1 MSEEDAIEVNN
12 VTKLFRVYHER
23 QQSLKG
29 AVLKGGRAK
38 YEEFAAVKDVSFSIP
53 KGSTF
58 GLVGSN
64 GSGKS
69 TLLKCI
75 AGILEPNEGT
85 IVTRG
90 RMAAMLEVGSGFHAE
105 LSGRDN
111 IYLNG
116 AILGMSHKEIDD
128 RIDRIIEFSGV
139 ERFIDTPVKNYSS
152 GMYVRL
158 GFSVAI
164 HTDPDIL
171 VADEVFSVGDK
182 EFQAKSR
189 AKFEELRAGG
199 TTIVLVTH
207 SNNLVRSFCDQAAW
221 LEKGDLQAVGDVEHV
236 LEQFQG
242 PLRPK
247 AVQVAGGGLRVG
259 GDGARIEE
267 IAVVGSDGV
276 VRDVIDPD
284 EPVTLRMRVHAE
296 EVIENPVYTISV
308 TVPKGH
314 AVFRV
319 NTGDLGSDL
328 DSQERGT
335 RIVEVSLPRLPLG
348 GREYTLNGDVRE
360 AGSDAPLDNLQN
372 VSRFAVSEGPYHSTR
387 TLIQVPFELSTSSI

>member
-29 AVLKGGRAK
+29 ALLKGGRAK

-53 KGSTF
+53 KGTTF

-90 RMAAMLEVGSGFHAE
+90 RMAAMLEVGSGFHSE

-116 AILGMSHKEIDD
+116 AILGMSRKEIDD

-164 HTDPDIL
+164 HTEPDIL
-171 VADEVFSVGDK
+171 IADEVFSVGDK

-207 SNNLVRSFCDQAAW
+207 SNALVRSFCDQAAW
-221 LEKGDLQAVGDVEHV
+221 LEKGDLQAVGDVEDV

-247 AVQVAGGGLRVG
+247 PEVVAGGGLRVG
-259 GDGARIEE
+259 TGEALIDE
-267 IAVVGSDGV
+267 IAVVGEDGAV
-276 VRDVIDPD
+276 LDFIEADQ
-284 EPVTLRMRVHAE
+284 PVTLRMRVSAQK
-296 EVIENPVYTISV
+296 VIENPVYTISV

-319 NTGDLGSDL
+319 NTDDLGSDVGRQ
-328 DSQERGT
+328 DPGT
-335 RIVEVSLPRLPLG
+335 RLVEVRLPRLPLG
-348 GREYTLNGDVRE
+348 GREYSLNGDVRE
-360 AGSDAPLDNLQN
+360 RGADTPLDNLQDSN
-372 VSRFAVSEGPYHSTR
+372 RFTVAAGQFNSSR
-387 TLIQVPFELSTSSI
+387 TLIQVPFELSASTA

>member
-1 MSEEDAIEVNN
+1 MSEEHAIEVNN
-12 VTKLFRVYHER
+12 VTKQFRIYHER

-29 AVLKGGRAK
+29 ALLKGGRAK
-38 YEEFAAVKDVSFSIP
+38 YEEFSAVKDVSFSIP

-75 AGILEPNEGT
+75 AGILEPDGGT

-90 RMAAMLEVGSGFHAE
+90 RMAAMLEVGSGFHSE

-116 AILGMSHKEIDD
+116 AILGMSHKEIDE

-164 HTDPDIL
+164 HTEPDIL

-189 AKFEELRAGG
+189 AKFEELREGG

-207 SNNLVRSFCDQAAW
+207 SNALVRSFCDQAAW
-221 LEKGDLQAVGDVEHV
+221 LEKGDLQAVGDVEYV

-242 PLRPK
+242 PLQPK
-247 AVQVAGGGLRVG
+247 PQKVSGGGVRVG
-259 GDGARIEE
+259 SGEARIEQ
-267 IAVVGSDGV
+267 IAIVGSDGA
-276 VRDVIDPD
+276 VRDSIDPD

-296 EVIENPVYTISV
+296 KVIENPVYTISV

-319 NTGDLGSDL
+319 NTEDL
-328 DSQERGT
+328 DSDLGRQERGVKT
-335 RIVEVSLPRLPLG
+335 IEVRLPRLPLG
-348 GREYTLNGDVRE
+348 GREYSLNGDVRE
-360 AGSDAPLDNLQN
+360 AGADVPLDNVQD
-372 VSRFAVSEGPYHSTR
+372 VGRFTVASGPYHSTR
-387 TLIQVPFELSTSSI
+387 TLLQVPFELSASSA

>member
-1 MSEEDAIEVNN
+1 MIEEDAIEVNN
-12 VTKLFRVYHER
+12 VTKLFRIYHER

-29 AVLKGGRAK
+29 ALLKGGRAK

-75 AGILEPNEGT
+75 AGILEPDAGA

-90 RMAAMLEVGSGFHAE
+90 RMAAMLEVGSGFHSE

-116 AILGMSHKEIDD
+116 AILGMSRKEIDE

-139 ERFIDTPVKNYSS
+139 GRFIDTPVKNYSS

-164 HTDPDIL
+164 HTEPDIL
-171 VADEVFSVGDK
+171 IADEVFSVGDK

-207 SNNLVRSFCDQAAW
+207 SNALVRSFCDQAAW
-221 LEKGDLQAVGDVEHV
+221 LEKGDLQAVGDVEEV

-247 AVQVAGGGLRVG
+247 PVVVAGGGLRVG
-259 GDGARIEE
+259 TGEALIDEISVVGEDGA
-267 IAVVGSDGV
+267 VLDS
-276 VRDVIDPD
+276 IDAD
-284 EPVTLRMRVHAE
+284 QPVTLRMRVTAQK
-296 EVIENPVYTISV
+296 VIENPVYTISV

-319 NTGDLGSDL
+319 NTEDLQSNLGR
-328 DSQERGT
+328 QEPGT
-335 RIVEVSLPRLPLG
+335 RLVEVRLPQLPLG
-348 GREYTLNGDVRE
+348 GREYSLNGDVRE
-360 AGSDAPLDNLQN
+360 QGADTPLDNLQDAK
-372 VSRFAVSEGPYHSTR
+372 RFTVAAGLFNSNR
-387 TLIQVPFELSTSSI
+387 TLLQVPFELSASTG

>member
-1 MSEEDAIEVNN
+1 MGEEDAIVVDN

-23 QQSLKG
+23 EQSLKG

-75 AGILEPNEGT
+75 AGILEPNQGT
-85 IVTRG
+85 IVTQG
-90 RMAAMLEVGSGFHAE
+90 RMAAMLEVGSGFHSE

-116 AILGMSHKEIDD
+116 AILGMSRKDIDA
-128 RIDRIIEFSGV
+128 RIDQIIEFSGV

-164 HTDPDIL
+164 HTEPDIL
-171 VADEVFSVGDK
+171 VADEVFSVGDA

-189 AKFEELRAGG
+189 AKFEELRDNG

-207 SNNLVRSFCDQAAW
+207 SNALVRSFCDQAAW
-221 LEKGDLQAVGDVEHV
+221 LEKGDLQVVGDVEDV
-236 LEQFQG
+236 LEQFVG
-242 PLRPK
+242 PDDRTR
-247 AVQVAGGGLRVG
+247 VERDGGGKSVSN
-259 GDGARIEE
+259 GDAAIERILVTSADGEARGTIAAEE
-267 IAVVGSDGV
+267 PI
-276 VRDVIDPD
+276 VID
-284 EPVTLRMRVHAE
+284 MRVHVKRRLSE
-296 EVIENPVYTISV
+296 PEFSMSV
-308 TVPKGH
+308 TNQLGRVM
-314 AVFRV
+314 FRV
-319 NTGDLGSDL
+319 
-328 DSQERGT
+328 
-335 RIVEVSLPRLPLG
+335 
-348 GREYTLNGDVRE
+348 
-360 AGSDAPLDNLQN
+360 
-372 VSRFAVSEGPYHSTR
+372 STR
-387 TLIQVPFELSTSSI
+387 PRP

>member
-1 MSEEDAIEVNN
+1 MSEEDAITVDN

-23 QQSLKG
+23 NQSLKG
-29 AVLKGGRAK
+29 TVLKGGRSK
-38 YEEFAAVKDVSFSIP
+38 YEEFAAVSDVSFSIP

-75 AGILEPNEGT
+75 AGILEPNRGT

-116 AILGMSHKEIDD
+116 AILGMSRKQIDE
-128 RIDRIIEFSGV
+128 RIDQIIEFSGV

-164 HTDPDIL
+164 HTEPDIL

-189 AKFEELRAGG
+189 AKFEELRENG

-207 SNNLVRSFCDQAAW
+207 SNALVRSFCDQAAW
-221 LEKGDLQAVGDVEHV
+221 LEKGDLRAVGNVEDV

-242 PLRPK
+242 PLKPK
-247 AVQVAGGGLRVG
+247 AVALEGGGMRRG
-259 GDGARIEE
+259 TGEATIEE
-267 IAVVGSDGV
+267 MSVVGADGSI
-276 VRDVIDPD
+276 RESITPT
-284 EPVTLRMRVHAE
+284 EPVTLRMRVRSE
-296 EVIENPVYTISV
+296 KVLESPQYVLSV
-308 TVPKGH
+308 TTKQGRV
-314 AVFRV
+314 VFRV
-319 NTGDLGSDL
+319 NTADLGIDVKDQAPGVSV
-328 DSQERGT
+328 
-335 RIVEVSLPRLPLG
+335 IEVPLGQLPLG
-348 GREYTLNGDVRE
+348 AGEYVMNGDVRE
-360 AGSDAPLDNLQN
+360 AQSDEAADNLQK
-372 VSRFAVSEGPYHSTR
+372 VSPFTVVAGPFNSSR
-387 TLIQVPFELSTSSI
+387 TLLQLPFELNVTRG

>member
-1 MSEEDAIEVNN
+1 MSEEDAIFVDN
-12 VTKLFRVYHER
+12 VTKLFRIYHER
-23 QQSLKG
+23 EQSLKG
-29 AVLKGGRAK
+29 TVLKGGRSK

-58 GLVGSN
+58 GLIGSN

-75 AGILEPNEGT
+75 AGILEPNQGT

-90 RMAAMLEVGSGFHAE
+90 RMAAMLEVGSGFHSE

-116 AILGMSHKEIDD
+116 AILGMSRKDIDD

-164 HTDPDIL
+164 HTEPDIL
-171 VADEVFSVGDK
+171 IADEVFSVGDK

-207 SNNLVRSFCDQAAW
+207 SNALVRSFCDQAAW
-221 LEKGDLQAVGDVEHV
+221 LEKGDLRAVGDVETV
-236 LEQFQG
+236 LEQFLG
-242 PLRPK
+242 PTDRTRVEREDGSVSNGSGD
-247 AVQVAGGGLRVG
+247 AV
-259 GDGARIEE
+259 IEE
-267 IAVVGSDGV
+267 L
-276 VRDVIDPD
+276 
-284 EPVTLRMRVHAE
+284 TLRGPDGSVVQEIEPDAPIALQMRVRA
-296 EVIENPVYTISV
+296 VNPMQVPDYTISV
-308 TVPKGH
+308 TSDTGRV
-314 AVFRV
+314 VFRV
-319 NTGDLGSDL
+319 NTSDLGH
-328 DSQERGT
+328 
-335 RIVEVSLPRLPLG
+335 EVVPHESGAVDVMVRLPQLPLG
-348 GREYTLNGDVRE
+348 AGDYLLNGDVRE
-360 AGSDAPLDNLQN
+360 RGANVPADNLQKA
-372 VSRFAVSEGPYHSTR
+372 SRFSIGIGPFHSKR
-387 TLIQVPFELSTSSI
+387 TMLQVPFELSVMRS

>member
-236 LEQFQG
+236 LQQFQG

-259 GDGARIEE
+259 GERARIEE

-276 VRDVIDPD
+276 VRDVIEPD

-319 NTGDLGSDL
+319 NTGDLEADME
-328 DSQERGT
+328 SQERGART
-335 RIVEVSLPRLPLG
+335 IEVSLPQLPLG

-372 VSRFAVSEGPYHSTR
+372 VGRFAVAAGPYHSTR
-387 TLIQVPFELSTSSI
+387 TLIQVPFELSTRSV

>member
-1 MSEEDAIEVNN
+1 MGEEDAIVVDN

-23 QQSLKG
+23 EQSLKG

-75 AGILEPNEGT
+75 AGILEPNQGT
-85 IVTRG
+85 IVTQG
-90 RMAAMLEVGSGFHAE
+90 RMAAMLEVGSGFHSE

-116 AILGMSHKEIDD
+116 AILGMSRKDIDA
-128 RIDRIIEFSGV
+128 RIDQIIEFSGV

-164 HTDPDIL
+164 HTEPDIL
-171 VADEVFSVGDK
+171 VADEVFSVGDA

-189 AKFEELRAGG
+189 AKFEELRDNG

-207 SNNLVRSFCDQAAW
+207 SNALVRSFCDQAAW
-221 LEKGDLQAVGDVEHV
+221 LEKGDLQVVGDVEDV
-236 LEQFQG
+236 LEQFVG
-242 PLRPK
+242 PDDRTR
-247 AVQVAGGGLRVG
+247 VERDGGGKSVSN
-259 GDGARIEE
+259 GDAAIERILVTSADGEARGTIAAEE
-267 IAVVGSDGV
+267 PI
-276 VRDVIDPD
+276 VID
-284 EPVTLRMRVHAE
+284 MRVHVKRRLSE
-296 EVIENPVYTISV
+296 PEFSMSV
-308 TVPKGH
+308 TNQLGRVM
-314 AVFRV
+314 FRV
-319 NTGDLGSDL
+319 STRDLGL
-328 DSQERGT
+328 DIAPLEPGRLAVRVPLS
-335 RIVEVSLPRLPLG
+335 SLPLAAG
-348 GREYTLNGDVRE
+348 EYILNGDVRE
-360 AGSDAPLDNLQN
+360 RGQSMAADNLQKAGHFSVESGSYQSN
-372 VSRFAVSEGPYHSTR
+372 RS
-387 TLIQVPFELSTSSI
+387 LLQLPFDLSVRQL